1 MLSRGARAFCIIAL
15 DPYSRSRSA
24 AGSPDVE
31 RSETAV
37 APLFSAGAWNGVE
50 SVQMQVETQIAPSR
64 EAVRAAQRGGG
75 VVGLVPTM
83 GALHEGHL
91 SLIRAARERCTF
103 VAVTIFVNPTQ
114 FAPGEDYETYPKTA
128 EADLAACEAIGVDLV
143 FTPAVETVYPPGC
156 QTSIHVGGVTE
167 GLCGLR
173 RPGHFD
179 GVATVVAKLFHI
191 LPADLA
197 FFGEKDYQ
205 QLVMVRR
212 MVRDL
217 NLPIEIVACPTMREP
232 DGLAMS
238 SRNAYLSDRERR
250 QAVSLSRALLRA
262 ADRMAVGERD
272 AAEATRA
279 IREEILAAGPADIEY
294 VEVVDTDTL
303 ERLNIVDRPARICLA
318 VRIGSCRLIDN
329 VGVGAETVDSGL
341 AG

>member
-1 MLSRGARAFCIIAL
+1 
-15 DPYSRSRSA
+15 
-24 AGSPDVE
+24 
-31 RSETAV
+31 
-37 APLFSAGAWNGVE
+37 
-50 SVQMQVETQIAPSR
+50 MQVETEIAVSR

-91 SLIRAARERCTF
+91 SLIRAAHERCTF

-114 FAPGEDYETYPKTA
+114 FGPGEDYETYPKTA

-156 QTSIHVGGVTE
+156 QTNVHVGGVTE
-167 GLCGLR
+167 GLCGLW

-212 MVRDL
+212 MVHDL
-217 NLPIEIVACPTMREP
+217 DLPIEIVGCPTVREP

-250 QAVSLSRALLRA
+250 QATSLSRALMGA
-262 ADRMAVGERD
+262 AERVTAGLCD
-272 AAEATRA
+272 AAETTRA
-279 IREEILAAGPADIEY
+279 IRKEILAAGPADIEY
-294 VEVVDTDTL
+294 VEVVDADTL
-303 ERLNIVDRPARICLA
+303 ERLSIIDRPARICLA

-329 VGVGAETVDSGL
+329 VGVGADRADSGL
-341 AG
+341 AV